1 MNDRPITL
9 LYFAWVRDRIGLAEE
24 RVAPPDNVTDVA
36 GLMSWLRTRGPRFE
50 AALQNDR
57 VVRVAINQRFAKP
70 DDAIAPGDEIA
81 VFPPVT
87 GG

>member
-1 MNDRPITL
+1 M
-9 LYFAWVRDRIGLAEE
+9 AWLK
-24 RVAPPDNVTDVA
+24 
-36 GLMSWLRTRGPRFE
+36 TRGPRYE
-50 AALQNDR
+50 TALKNDR

-70 DDAIAPGDEIA
+70 DDAIAPGDEVA

>member
-1 MNDRPITL
+1 MRI

-24 RVAPPDNVTDVA
+24 RIALPEGVATVGALKD
-36 GLMSWLRTRGPRFE
+36 WLIARGGGYA
-50 AALQNDR
+50 AALDTGR
-57 VVRVAINQRFAKP
+57 AVRFAVNQRFAKEG
-70 DDAIAPGDEIA
+70 DAIAEGDEIA

>member
-1 MNDRPITL
+1 MTEPPIKL

-24 RVAPPDNVTDVA
+24 SVTPPTTVTDVA
-36 GLMSWLRTRGPRFE
+36 GLMSWLQTRGPRYE
-50 AALQNDR
+50 TALKNDR

-70 DDAIAPGDEIA
+70 QDTIAPGDEIA